1 MPAPRVL
8 FVKLSSL
15 GDVIHHLPAVSDLAT
30 HRPGARIAW
39 AVEEAYAELVRLHP
53 AVHEVIPV
61 GLRGLRRGPLERT
74 RWGRLAE
81 ARRTLARGGWD
92 YVIDS
97 QGLVKS
103 ALVARAARGISF
115 GMDRGSA
122 RERLAARFYDVKL
135 PVARDR
141 HAVERNRDL
150 VGQVFGY
157 RPDSEARYGLVAPA
171 SPPPWAPAQPYAV
184 LLHAASRADKGW
196 PDDRWMALGA
206 ELSQAGLACVLP
218 GGTDKERAHASRLAS
233 GIEGAVA
240 APPMGLAELAALLGH
255 AELVAGVDTGLT
267 HLAVALG
274 RPTVGIYC
282 ATRPELTGLHG
293 RAGASLGGPG
303 RPPSVEA
310 VVTALGFGRPDG
322 PDSDATPDP
331 DTATDPAKA

>member
-15 GDVIHHLPAVSDLAT
+15 GDVIHHLPAVSDLAI
-30 HRPGARIAW
+30 HRPDARVAW

-53 AVHEVIPV
+53 GVHEVIPV

-103 ALVARAARGISF
+103 ALVARAARGVSF

-157 RPDSEARYGLVAPA
+157 RPDSEARYGLSAPA
-171 SPPPWAPAQPYAV
+171 SPSSWVPTHYAV
-184 LLHAASRADKGW
+184 LLHAASRADKSW
-196 PDDRWMALGA
+196 PDDRWTALGA
-206 ELSQAGLACVLP
+206 ELSRAGLACVLP

-233 GIEGAVA
+233 GIEGAIA
-240 APPMGLAELAALLGH
+240 APPMGLGEVAALLGH
-255 AELVAGVDTGLT
+255 AQLVAGVDTGLT

-274 RPTVGIYC
+274 RPTAGIYC

-293 RAGASLGGPG
+293 RNGVSLGGPG
-303 RPPSVEA
+303 RPPPVEA
-310 VVTALGFGRPDG
+310 VMAALGIPGAD
-322 PDSDATPDP
+322 
-331 DTATDPAKA
+331 ATDPAAA